1 MLSFMVE
8 FIYTHGIGEGNMAIR
23 GNMLIAQ
30 SGGPTAAINASL
42 AGAVKY
48 AMEREEIGNIY
59 GAKNGVEGI
68 LREDFVDLRPLL
80 RTPEDFARLTKTPAM
95 VLGSCRKRLS
105 EQPDKDYEK
114 LLDIFHRREIR
125 YFFYIGGNDSMDAVK
140 KLSAYFS
147 ALGEDIRVVGI
158 PKTIDNDIACTDH
171 TPGFGSAARYI
182 AATMAE
188 IACDSAIYTP
198 ASLTLVEIMGRNA
211 GWLTAAA
218 ALARRPGCDAP
229 HIICMPEVPFEEG
242 KFLRRVRELQAEKK
256 HLILA
261 VSEGIRY
268 ENGTYV
274 AAQSKLDAFGH
285 RQLSGAA
292 HTLGTL
298 LLEEIGCK
306 VRPIELNVL
315 QRCAAHL
322 SSETDL
328 QEAARIG
335 KEAVSLA
342 LAGKTGVMAAFIRE
356 SNDPYT
362 IRYGHA
368 EVEKVANVERTV
380 PVEWIDSD
388 NMDIRQEL
396 LDYLTPLIQ
405 NPSQAEPGLPT
416 YFQIP

>member
-1 MLSFMVE
+1 
-8 FIYTHGIGEGNMAIR
+8 MAGK

-42 AGAVKY
+42 AGAVQY
-48 AMEREEIGNIY
+48 AMEREEIGHIY

-68 LREDFVDLRPLL
+68 LKEHFADLRPLL
-80 RTPEDFARLTKTPAM
+80 QTPEDFTRLIKTPAM
-95 VLGSCRKRLS
+95 ALGSCRKRLS
-105 EQPDKDYEK
+105 EKPDEEYEK
-114 LLDIFHRREIR
+114 LLDIFRRWEIR
-125 YFFYIGGNDSMDAVK
+125 YFFYIGGNDSMDAVQK
-140 KLSAYFS
+140 ISAYFS
-147 ALGEDIRVVGI
+147 ASGEDIRVVGI

-229 HIICMPEVPFEEG
+229 HIICMPEIPFEED
-242 KFLRRVRELQAEKK
+242 KFLRRVKELQAEKK

-261 VSEGIRY
+261 ISEGIRY
-268 ENGTYV
+268 KDGTYV

-292 HTLGTL
+292 HSLGAL
-298 LLEEIGCK
+298 LLEKIGCK

-328 QEAARIG
+328 REAARIG
-335 KEAVSLA
+335 REAVSLA
-342 LAGKTGVMAAFIRE
+342 LSGKTGVMATFIRE
-356 SNDPYT
+356 SNNPYT
-362 IRYGHA
+362 IRYGYA
-368 EVEKVANVERTV
+368 EVEKVANVEHTV
-380 PVEWIDSD
+380 PVEWIDAEH
-388 NMDIRQEL
+388 MDIRQEL
-396 LDYLTPLIQ
+396 IDYLAPLIQ
-405 NPSQAEPGLPT
+405 NPSDPEPGLPT

>member
-1 MLSFMVE
+1 MV
-8 FIYTHGIGEGNMAIR
+8 GK

-42 AGAVKY
+42 AGAVEY
-48 AMEREEIGNIY
+48 AMQREEIGEIY
-59 GAKNGVEGI
+59 GGKNGVEGI
-68 LREDFVDLRPLL
+68 LQEHFVDLRSLL
-80 RTPEDFARLTKTPAM
+80 QTREDFTRLTKTPAM
-95 VLGSCRKRLS
+95 ALGSCRKRLA
-105 EQPDKDYEK
+105 EQPDGDYEK
-114 LLDIFHRREIR
+114 LLDIFRRHNIH
-125 YFFYIGGNDSMDAVK
+125 YFFYIGGNDSMDAVQ

-147 ALGEDIRVVGI
+147 AFGEEIRVVGI
-158 PKTIDNDIACTDH
+158 PKTIDNDMACTDH

-188 IACDSAIYTP
+188 IACDSNIYTP
-198 ASLTLVEIMGRNA
+198 DSLTLVEIMGRNA

-229 HIICMPEVPFEEG
+229 HIICMPEIPFEED
-242 KFLRRVRELQAEKK
+242 KFLCKVKELLAKKK

-261 VSEGIRY
+261 VSEGIRTKD
-268 ENGTYV
+268 GAYV

-292 HTLGTL
+292 HTLGSL
-298 LLEEIGCK
+298 LLEKIGCK

-315 QRCAAHL
+315 QRCASHL

-335 KEAVSLA
+335 REAVSLA
-342 LAGKTGVMAAFIRE
+342 LSGKTGVMATLIRE

-362 IRYGHA
+362 IRYGYA
-368 EVEKVANVERTV
+368 DIEKIANVERTV
-380 PVEWIDSD
+380 PVEWIDAD

-396 LDYLTPLIQ
+396 LDYLAPLIQ
-405 NPSQAEPGLPT
+405 NSKEPEPGLPI
-416 YFQIP
+416 YFHIP